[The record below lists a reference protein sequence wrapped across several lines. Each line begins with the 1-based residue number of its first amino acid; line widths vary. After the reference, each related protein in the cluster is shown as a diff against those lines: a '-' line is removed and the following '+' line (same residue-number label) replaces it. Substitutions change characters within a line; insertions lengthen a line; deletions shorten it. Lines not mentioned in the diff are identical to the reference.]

1 MTNPRL
7 RAGQLGAI
15 SLLDLPSGR
24 IQARALLCDELGV
37 TQRIKASGTT
47 ADEARS
53 ALLARAETI
62 RHTTGGPT
70 LGIDATVAEV
80 CAVFLTDKRQSGSVV
95 ESTLDAY
102 EACVR
107 TVIVPTCGELLL
119 RDFTVR
125 RCNRVLTDIKSSMS
139 LSAARKARSVL
150 SQVCATGIEW
160 EILTFNP
167 VRDARRLPLPEK
179 KTSVLTPRQ
188 LARVQALIR
197 SWRAGADHH
206 GPRPRVDVLEHAMWI
221 MVGTSVRVGEV
232 LALRRCDV
240 DITANPPTALVDAT
254 ITYDR
259 ANGTSRKPAPK
270 RTRQRRRIAL
280 PAFTAAAVRRQL
292 ADTPPDP
299 SAYLFATKTGRPLS
313 VSNYERLLR
322 TFVDDNE
329 QALRLAGIET
339 DQFSTHIF
347 RRSTATIVE
356 AAAGITVASRM
367 LGHANEQITRAS
379 YVVSAE
385 QVDPITADIM
395 NDAFSGLV

>member
-1 MTNPRL
+1 
-7 RAGQLGAI
+7 
-15 SLLDLPSGR
+15 
-24 IQARALLCDELGV
+24 
-37 TQRIKASGTT
+37 
-47 ADEARS
+47 
-53 ALLARAETI
+53 
-62 RHTTGGPT
+62 
-70 LGIDATVAEV
+70 
-80 CAVFLTDKRQSGSVV
+80 
-95 ESTLDAY
+95 
-102 EACVR
+102 
-107 TVIVPTCGELLL
+107 
-119 RDFTVR
+119 
-125 RCNRVLTDIKSSMS
+125 
-139 LSAARKARSVL
+139 
-150 SQVCATGIEW
+150 
-160 EILTFNP
+160 
-167 VRDARRLPLPEK
+167 
-179 KTSVLTPRQ
+179 
-188 LARVQALIR
+188 
-197 SWRAGADHH
+197 
-206 GPRPRVDVLEHAMWI
+206 MWI

-240 DITANPPTALVDAT
+240 DITSNPPTALVDAT

-259 ANGTSRKPAPK
+259 ANGTSRKPSPK

-299 SAYLFATKTGRPLS
+299 SAYLFATRTGRPLS

-329 QALRLAGIET
+329 QAPRLAGIAT

-395 NDAFSGLV
+395 NEAFEGLV